1 MWNSS
6 CENRRMRSWM
16 KVTLI
21 TIANIF
27 LATMLLKLNYF
38 ARNKQLWFYIFSVIT
53 RFRKLTLDRGK
64 WQYFMTLIRSVR
76 VDHLTEVMWD
86 CLLILLWISCVIIF
100 IYLKSWS
107 TFLIWKT
114 AYFLSTYPLQSV
126 WIALGN
132 LNKYTFNV

>member
-6 CENRRMRSWM
+6 CENRRMWSWM
-16 KVTLI
+16 MVTLI

-53 RFRKLTLDRGK
+53 RFRKLTLDMGK

-107 TFLIWKT
+107 TFLVCKT
-114 AYFLSTYPLQSV
+114 AYFLSPYPLQSV
-126 WIALGN
+126 WIALGS
-132 LNKYTFNV
+132 LKKYTFIV

>member
-6 CENRRMRSWM
+6 CENRRMWSWM
-16 KVTLI
+16 MVTLI

-100 IYLKSWS
+100 IYLKSWN
-107 TFLIWKT
+107 TFFIWKT
-114 AYFLSTYPLQSV
+114 AYFISPYSLQSV

-132 LNKYTFNV
+132 LKKYTFNV